1 MKSLSPSNTHRKS
14 NSTSRFSVDSIM
26 SEIHQRIGFND
37 ISMKYRY
44 EQMKLSQMY
53 NEQHDNVP
61 QKNNLFEKLK
71 HKGHAFDSDIL
82 LRKDVKIEPPK
93 KKKIEINRV
102 NSVQDIKRASELFNE
117 YIDKIAMNSKKKNFL
132 PAIINEEDN
141 DNDISDFINGIN
153 EEFINTERVNNM
165 DKKPKRNLFKGKSK
179 LLTESANVLPSRN
192 TKKKK
197 KTYRT
202 LQLDLKVNPDMK
214 GECVFSER
222 HSFSNTTRSTK
233 PKQKMKSELSPVFR
247 LNQKILTRNQLS
259 NKTLMNKMNSFVFK
273 GEENLNINP
282 DLKKSKEEYKKLL
295 KIKKENRKMAQYYLD
310 SIDNEYTYNMK
321 MTSAKIDFLQNNIS
335 KMLHQTALTFSK
347 RVDHIQNK
355 CSFLKLKK

>member
-1 MKSLSPSNTHRKS
+1 MKLLSPSNTHRKS

-82 LRKDVKIEPPK
+82 LRKDVKIEPQK

-153 EEFINTERVNNM
+153 EEFINTERVNTW
-165 DKKPKRNLFKGKSK
+165 R
-179 LLTESANVLPSRN
+179 E
-192 TKKKK
+192 
-197 KTYRT
+197 
-202 LQLDLKVNPDMK
+202 
-214 GECVFSER
+214 
-222 HSFSNTTRSTK
+222 
-233 PKQKMKSELSPVFR
+233 
-247 LNQKILTRNQLS
+247 
-259 NKTLMNKMNSFVFK
+259 
-273 GEENLNINP
+273 
-282 DLKKSKEEYKKLL
+282 
-295 KIKKENRKMAQYYLD
+295 
-310 SIDNEYTYNMK
+310 
-321 MTSAKIDFLQNNIS
+321 
-335 KMLHQTALTFSK
+335 
-347 RVDHIQNK
+347 HIQRMAGG
-355 CSFLKLKK
+355 CER